1 MYFSLFCFLHQG
13 SANRDIFV
21 TLPDLA
27 VTSFIMCHK
36 DIIANCNVHILSAI
50 KIIIFISGVTKDN
63 KLAIKRGDPGM
74 WVRAKDRTRYLTVN
88 ITT

>member
-1 MYFSLFCFLHQG
+1 M
-13 SANRDIFV
+13 